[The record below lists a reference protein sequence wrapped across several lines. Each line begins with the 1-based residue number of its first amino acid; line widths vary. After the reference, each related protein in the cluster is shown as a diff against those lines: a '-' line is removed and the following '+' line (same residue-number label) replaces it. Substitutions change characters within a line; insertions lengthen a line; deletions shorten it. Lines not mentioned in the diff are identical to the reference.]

1 MNIYIQ
7 SIMAQAA
14 AAPSGDTNP
23 PFGSSQTTANAT
35 ANSPF
40 MRQRFSGRAAA
51 FDEGAGA
58 SLSPQMRSNS
68 MFSISS
74 FDETRRALRSSTD
87 DLLLPRVS
95 RPEDDL
101 HEEPSQWQSLP
112 LALAII
118 PAFGGLFF
126 KNGRATV
133 TDILLL
139 GLSAI
144 FLNWSL
150 RLPW

>member
-1 MNIYIQ
+1 
-7 SIMAQAA
+7 MAQDAA
-14 AAPSGDTNP
+14 AMSGEKNIA
-23 PFGSSQTTANAT
+23 FGSSRTTAT
-35 ANSPF
+35 ANPQF
-40 MRQRFSGRAAA
+40 MRNRISGLASA
-51 FDEGAGA
+51 FDEGTGA
-58 SLSPQMRSNS
+58 ASSSPLRRSS

-74 FDETRRALRSSTD
+74 FDETRRSLRTSTD

-95 RPEDDL
+95 RAEDYL
-101 HEEPSQWQSLP
+101 REEPSQWQSLP
-112 LALAII
+112 LVLAII
-118 PAFGGLFF
+118 PAFGGLLF

-133 TDILLL
+133 TDFLLL